1 MNKYYILA
9 LAAVLFLV
17 VAACAKENAPP
28 EDSGVVDA
36 EYTPCVETSYH
47 PQPTPTKTPEPCPIT
62 DEEITMLAKVLWA
75 EAQVISWRGDQ
86 YGVSYRARQAAV
98 AWVALN
104 RYDRG
109 GYGDTLAEVLTRP
122 AQFAYDPATIVT
134 DEMLALARDVVNR
147 WWAEKQGDTVPGR
160 TIPADYFFFDGDG
173 LENHFRKEYERTGE
187 VWDWSLPDPYQ

>member
-9 LAAVLFLV
+9 LAVVLFLV
-17 VAACAKENAPP
+17 VTICAKETAPP
-28 EDSGVVDA
+28 GDDEVVDA
-36 EYTPCVETSYH
+36 EYTSCTEASYH
-47 PQPTPTKTPEPCPIT
+47 PQPAQPPEPCPIT
-62 DEEITMLAKVLWA
+62 DEEITMLAKMLWA

-86 YGVSYRARQAAV
+86 YGVSYQARQAAV

-122 AQFAYDPATIVT
+122 AQFAYDPATVVT
-134 DEMLALARDVVNR
+134 DEMLALAHDVVNR
-147 WWAEKQGDTVPGR
+147 WWAEKQGDPAPGR

-173 LENHFRKEYERTGE
+173 LENHFRREYESTEE